1 MAGEGEGLLSHSK
14 ELDQTPTWAVAAVV
28 AVIIVVSILLEKVLH
43 HVGEYFVER
52 RKKALFEALEKVKG
66 GFISLLLTFGQ
77 NYISRICIPLRIA
90 DSMLPCPYRGGD
102 VEPVK
107 DPTHPVEEHHRRRL
121 LSNER
126 RFLSGDDEDPTCQAG
141 YQPLISI
148 HGLHQLHIFIFF
160 LAVFHVVYSAITMM
174 LGRLKI
180 RGWKEWERETSTRIS
195 TNDQPRFRLTHET
208 SFVKGHSSFWTKIPF
223 FFYVVILSVGTKL
236 QSIIAQMAIE
246 IQEKHAVIQG
256 IPLVQVTDKHFW
268 FGWPQ
273 LVLYLIHFTLFQNAF
288 QITYFLWIAYEFG
301 LTSCFHEN
309 LHLIVAKF
317 FLGNF
322 DRLVVQFMCS
332 YITLP
337 LYALVTQMG
346 STMKQSIFD
355 EETSK
360 AIKKWRMKAKKKND
374 GPTTKTLGGSPSES
388 PVQLGRGELPS
399 DAEAVELRT
408 REQRHGHG
416 KPETDQ
422 DGVFTEV
429 DLLNGP

>member
-28 AVIIVVSILLEKVLH
+28 AIIIVVSIILEKVLH

-66 GFISLLLTFGQ
+66 ELMVLGFISLLLTFGQ

-102 VEPVK
+102 HVEPVK
-107 DPTHPVEEHHRRRL
+107 GPAPPVEEHHRRRL

-180 RGWKEWERETSTRIS
+180 RGWKDWERETSTHIS
-195 TNDQPRFRLTHET
+195 ADDQPRFRLTHET

-223 FFYVVILSVGTKL
+223 FFYLVCFFRQFFRSVRRSDYLALRHGF
-236 QSIIAQMAIE
+236 
-246 IQEKHAVIQG
+246 
-256 IPLVQVTDKHFW
+256 VT
-268 FGWPQ
+268 
-273 LVLYLIHFTLFQNAF
+273 
-288 QITYFLWIAYEFG
+288 
-301 LTSCFHEN
+301 
-309 LHLIVAKF
+309 
-317 FLGNF
+317 
-322 DRLVVQFMCS
+322 
-332 YITLP
+332 
-337 LYALVTQMG
+337 MG

-408 REQRHGHG
+408 REQRNG
-416 KPETDQ
+416 KPETE

>member
-28 AVIIVVSILLEKVLH
+28 AVIIVVSIILEKVLH
-43 HVGEYFVER
+43 HVGE
-52 RKKALFEALEKVKG
+52 
-66 GFISLLLTFGQ
+66 

-195 TNDQPRFRLTHET
+195 TDDQPRFRLTHET

-317 FLGNF
+317 FLG
-322 DRLVVQFMCS
+322 LVVQFMCS

-408 REQRHGHG
+408 REQRHG

-422 DGVFTEV
+422 DGAFTEV